1 MNHIFSVGITLK
13 NRSIFFKSS
22 ACGIVNGAY
31 DTSHKCGGG
40 MFPESMKSEFHG
52 IRRTLEAHFNTAVI
66 EGSKQAQVCGLFLS
80 KGSNWDCELAVTQNG
95 MRVRY
100 RLDRWD

>member
-1 MNHIFSVGITLK
+1 
-13 NRSIFFKSS
+13 
-22 ACGIVNGAY
+22 
-31 DTSHKCGGG
+31 